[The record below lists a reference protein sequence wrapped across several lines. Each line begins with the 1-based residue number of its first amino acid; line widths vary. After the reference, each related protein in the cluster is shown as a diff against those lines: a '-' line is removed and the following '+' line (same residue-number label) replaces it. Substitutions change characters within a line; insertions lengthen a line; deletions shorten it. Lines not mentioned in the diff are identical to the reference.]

1 MADHIMHHFRC
12 PAHTEGAR
20 LWSTPVGAH
29 QHGHSGWEAPR
40 HIERM
45 LWIAIGAWALM
56 ALVGLALL
64 WPGDSR
70 GSASE
75 FEADSRVTGTVVN
88 ISIVPCTGTAVGD
101 LIDCRL
107 ISVQLD
113 QGPRSGNTVSFEQAV
128 TSGPIRVP
136 QVGDGLVL
144 SEFGAGDGTFSY
156 NFADYERTGSMLV
169 LGVFFVAAVLLLG
182 RWRGLGA
189 LVGLGVSILVL
200 IAFMLPALL
209 DGSNPIVVAIVGAS
223 IIAFASLYLAHGVT
237 AATNV
242 ALLSTLL
249 ALALTGILAWLFIR
263 ATTFTGLTD
272 ESSFYLEALGVTIDP
287 RGLLLAGIVIG
298 ALGVLDDV
306 TVTQVSAVAELRALQ
321 PAASPAVLYRSAL
334 TIGRDHISSTVNT
347 LFLAYAGAALPLLL
361 VFRVVQ
367 APISD
372 VAMREQVAV
381 EIVRTLV
388 GSMGLVAA
396 VPIATGLATLV
407 LTRGDSSS
415 HVGAHTHDNDDV
427 HSETHS

>member
-1 MADHIMHHFRC
+1 MV
-12 PAHTEGAR
+12 E
-20 LWSTPVGAH
+20 PVGAH
-29 QHGHSGWEAPR
+29 QHGHSGWQAPR
-40 HIERM
+40 HIERT
-45 LWIAIGAWALM
+45 LWVAVGAWALL
-56 ALVGLALL
+56 ALIGLALL
-64 WPGDSR
+64 WPGGSR
-70 GSASE
+70 GSAAD
-75 FEADSRVTGTVVN
+75 FEADARVTGTVDN
-88 ISIVPCTGTAVGD
+88 ITIVPCTGTAVED

-107 ISVQLD
+107 VSVRLQE
-113 QGPRSGNTVSFEQAV
+113 GPRSGSDVTFEQAV

-136 QVGDGLVL
+136 EVGDGVVL
-144 SEFGAGDGTFSY
+144 SEFAAGDGTFSY

-189 LVGLGVSILVL
+189 LVGLGVSIVVLV
-200 IAFMLPALL
+200 AFMLPALL

-249 ALALTGILAWLFIR
+249 ALALTGILAWIFIG

-272 ESSFYLEALGVTIDP
+272 ESSFYLEALGVSIDP
-287 RGLLLAGIVIG
+287 RGLLLAGVVIG

-321 PAASPAVLYRSAL
+321 PDASPAVLYRSAL

-367 APISD
+367 APIGD

-407 LTRGDSSS
+407 LTRSDGADHGAGHAHAVGDA
-415 HVGAHTHDNDDV
+415 HVAGSAHDEAY
-427 HSETHS
+427 S

>member
-1 MADHIMHHFRC
+1 
-12 PAHTEGAR
+12 
-20 LWSTPVGAH
+20 
-29 QHGHSGWEAPR
+29 
-40 HIERM
+40 M
-45 LWIAIGAWALM
+45 LWVAIGAWAL
-56 ALVGLALL
+56 LTLIGLALL
-64 WPGDSR
+64 WPGSSR
-70 GSASE
+70 GSAAD
-75 FEADSRVTGTVVN
+75 FEADARVSGTVDN
-88 ISIVPCTGTAVGD
+88 ITIVPCTGTAVED

-107 ISVQLD
+107 VSVRLQE
-113 QGPRSGNTVSFEQAV
+113 GPRSGSDVTFEQAV

-136 QVGDGLVL
+136 EIGDGVVL
-144 SEFGAGDGTFSY
+144 SEFAAGDGTFSY

-189 LVGLGVSILVL
+189 LVGLGVSIVVLV
-200 IAFMLPALL
+200 AFMLPALL

-242 ALLSTLL
+242 ALLSTLV
-249 ALALTGILAWLFIR
+249 ALALTGVLAWIFIR

-272 ESSFYLEALGVTIDP
+272 ESSFYLEALGVSIDP
-287 RGLLLAGIVIG
+287 RGLLLAGVVIG

-321 PAASPAVLYRSAL
+321 PDASPAVLYRSAL

-407 LTRGDSSS
+407 LTGSGGAE
-415 HVGAHTHDNDDV
+415 HVAGHAHAVRDTHDEAY
-427 HSETHS
+427 S

>member
-1 MADHIMHHFRC
+1 MV
-12 PAHTEGAR
+12 E
-20 LWSTPVGAH
+20 PVGAH
-29 QHGHSGWEAPR
+29 QHGHSGWQAPR

-45 LWIAIGAWALM
+45 LWVAIGAWALL
-56 ALVGLALL
+56 ALIGLALL
-64 WPGDSR
+64 WPGNSR
-70 GSASE
+70 GSAAE
-75 FEADSRVTGTVVN
+75 FEADSRVTGTVDN
-88 ISIVPCTGTAVGD
+88 ITIVPCTGTAVED

-107 ISVQLD
+107 VSVRLQE
-113 QGPRSGNTVSFEQAV
+113 GPQSGRDVTFEQAV

-136 QVGDGLVL
+136 EVGDGVVL
-144 SEFGAGDGTFSY
+144 SEFAAGDGTFSY

-200 IAFMLPALL
+200 VAFMLPALL

-249 ALALTGILAWLFIR
+249 ALALTGILAWIFIG

-272 ESSFYLEALGVTIDP
+272 ESSFYLEALGVSIDP
-287 RGLLLAGIVIG
+287 RGLLLAGVVIG

-321 PAASPAVLYRSAL
+321 PDASPAVLYRSAL

-367 APISD
+367 APIGD

-407 LTRGDSSS
+407 LTRSNGADHGAGHA
-415 HVGAHTHDNDDV
+415 HVVRDV
-427 HSETHS
+427 HDEARS

>member
-1 MADHIMHHFRC
+1 MV
-12 PAHTEGAR
+12 E
-20 LWSTPVGAH
+20 PVGAH
-29 QHGHSGWEAPR
+29 QHGHSGWQAPR
-40 HIERM
+40 HIERT
-45 LWIAIGAWALM
+45 LWVAIGAWAL
-56 ALVGLALL
+56 LTLIGLALL

-70 GSASE
+70 GSAAD
-75 FEADSRVTGTVVN
+75 FEADARVTGTVDS
-88 ISIVPCTGTAVGD
+88 ITIVPCTGTAVED

-107 ISVQLD
+107 VSVRLQE
-113 QGPRSGNTVSFEQAV
+113 GPRSGSDVTFEQAV

-136 QVGDGLVL
+136 EVGDGVVL
-144 SEFGAGDGTFSY
+144 SEFAAGDGTFSY

-189 LVGLGVSILVL
+189 LVGLGVSIVVLV
-200 IAFMLPALL
+200 AFMLPALL

-249 ALALTGILAWLFIR
+249 ALALTGILAWIFIG

-272 ESSFYLEALGVTIDP
+272 ESSFYLEALGVSIDP
-287 RGLLLAGIVIG
+287 RGLLLAGVVIG

-306 TVTQVSAVAELRALQ
+306 TVTQVSAVAELRSLQ
-321 PAASPAVLYRSAL
+321 PDASPAVLYRSAL

-367 APISD
+367 APIGD

-407 LTRGDSSS
+407 LTGSG
-415 HVGAHTHDNDDV
+415 GAEHGAGNAHAIRDV
-427 HSETHS
+427 HDEAYS